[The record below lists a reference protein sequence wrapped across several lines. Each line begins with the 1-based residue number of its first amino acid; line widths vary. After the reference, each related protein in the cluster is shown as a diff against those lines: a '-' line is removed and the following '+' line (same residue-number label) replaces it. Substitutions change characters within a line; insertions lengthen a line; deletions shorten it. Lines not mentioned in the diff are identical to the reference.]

1 VTEAEHSSKS
11 SFKRIIARNIK
22 TIKNNK
28 NQNGKFN

>member
-11 SFKRIIARNIK
+11 SFNRIIERNIK